1 MMLELSPKTKQRLF
15 ERKMAREAV
24 YKTRIM
30 RWENKNECM
39 ITNVERVN
47 KTFGFI
53 TQRTIKYNSMGE
65 FNSPV
70 YNIRASKIIRDT
82 ENMLRRFTDPV
93 ERQKILDTARNMEM
107 REEIKDKW
115 RAMVKRHGFFG
126 QIG

>member
-15 ERKMAREAV
+15 ERKMAREAI

-30 RWENKNECM
+30 RWEDKNECM

-47 KTFGFI
+47 KTIGVI
-53 TQRTIKYNSMGE
+53 TQRTNRYNSMGE

>member
-1 MMLELSPKTKQRLF
+1 
-15 ERKMAREAV
+15 
-24 YKTRIM
+24 M

-47 KTFGFI
+47 KTIGII
-53 TQRTIKYNSMGE
+53 TQRTNRYNSMGE

-115 RAMVKRHGFFG
+115 RAMVNRHNFFPQLG
-126 QIG
+126 

>member
-15 ERKMAREAV
+15 ERKMVREAI

-47 KTFGFI
+47 KTIGII
-53 TQRTIKYNSMGE
+53 TQRTNRYNSMGE

-115 RAMVKRHGFFG
+115 RAMVNRHNFFPQLG
-126 QIG
+126 